1 MHNTCMSTKTISLK
15 IEAYNKLKSAKR
27 YPGESFSEIV
37 LRATWPEE
45 TITAGELL
53 ELCRER
59 GPIYTTEMVE
69 RVQGLKEDDEPP
81 EDKWQS
87 R

>member
-1 MHNTCMSTKTISLK
+1 M
-15 IEAYNKLKSAKR
+15 EAYNKLRSARR

-37 LRATWPEE
+37 LRASWPEE
-45 TITAGELL
+45 TITAGEFL

-59 GPIYTTEMVE
+59 GPVYTTEMLE
-69 RVQGLKEDDEPP
+69 RVDRLKEDDEPA
-81 EDKWQS
+81 EDKWEG

>member
-1 MHNTCMSTKTISLK
+1 M
-15 IEAYNKLKSAKR
+15 EAYNKLKSAKR

-37 LRATWPEE
+37 LRASWPEE

-53 ELCRER
+53 ALCRER

-69 RVQGLKEDDEPP
+69 RVDRLKGDDKPP
-81 EDKWQS
+81 EDKWES

>member
-1 MHNTCMSTKTISLK
+1 MATKTISLK
-15 IEAYNKLKSAKR
+15 MEAYNKLKSARR

-37 LRATWPEE
+37 LRASWPEE
-45 TITAGELL
+45 TVTAGEFL

-59 GPIYTTEMVE
+59 GPVYTTEMVE
-69 RVQGLKEDDEPP
+69 RVEKLKEDDEPA
-81 EDKWQS
+81 EDKWES

>member
-1 MHNTCMSTKTISLK
+1 M
-15 IEAYNKLKSAKR
+15 EAYNKLKSARR

-37 LRATWPEE
+37 LRASWPEE
-45 TITAGELL
+45 TVTAGELL

-59 GPIYTTEMVE
+59 GPVYTTEMVE
-69 RVQGLKEDDEPP
+69 RVVKLKKEDEPA
-81 EDKWQS
+81 EDKWEN